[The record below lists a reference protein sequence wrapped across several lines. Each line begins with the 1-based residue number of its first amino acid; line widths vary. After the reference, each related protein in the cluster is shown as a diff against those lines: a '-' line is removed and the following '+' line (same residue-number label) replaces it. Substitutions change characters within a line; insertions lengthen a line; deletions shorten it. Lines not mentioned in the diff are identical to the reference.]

1 MNYEEILFTKLDRIK
16 HSSVLIIDYNSSWRF
31 GVEALFLENSE
42 GSNLTISS
50 ELESSFV
57 ISLVNELC

>member
-16 HSSVLIIDYNSSWRF
+16 HSSVEIIDYNSTWSF
-31 GVEALFLENSE
+31 GVETLFFEDSE

-50 ELESSFV
+50 KLESSFS
-57 ISLVNELC
+57 ITFANEL